1 VGGSFAIGD
10 TEHED
15 TAMGNEVTCVARID
29 GKKVEGKAWL
39 ESSELIF
46 RGADCRAKITFTRMK
61 TVTAK
66 QGELRI
72 KSKDGMFAFAVGAAA
87 EKWREK
93 ILHPKTRVEKL
104 GVKAGVR
111 VEMIGEPDADFAEE
125 LKQSKAVIADG
136 NAKASAELL
145 FWFVDGKTGLRGAVK
160 LAKKLQGAAGL
171 WIVYPKGRKEIT
183 ENDVL
188 SAGRKAGLKDVKV
201 VGFSPTLTALKF
213 VLPVEKR

>member
-1 VGGSFAIGD
+1 
-10 TEHED
+10 
-15 TAMGNEVTCVARID
+15 MGNEVTCVARID
-29 GKKVEGKAWL
+29 GKRVEGKALL

-46 RGADCRAKITFTRMK
+46 RGAECRVKIAFAEMK
-61 TVTAK
+61 SVAAEE
-66 QGELRI
+66 GELRI
-72 KSKDGMFAFAVGAAA
+72 KSKDGIFAFAVGAAA

-93 ILHPKTRVEKL
+93 ILHPKTRAEKL
-104 GVKAGVR
+104 GVKAAMR
-111 VEMIGEPDADFAEE
+111 VEMIGEPDADFAKE
-125 LKQSKAVIADG
+125 LKQSKTVIAEG
-136 NAKASAELL
+136 NAKAGAELL
-145 FWFVDGKTGLRGAVK
+145 FWFVDGKTGLGGAVK
-160 LAKKLQGAAGL
+160 VAKKLEGAAGL